1 MIGRVSSPTF
11 VGRREELG
19 ALADAV
25 SAAAAGSESVVL
37 ISGEPGIGKSRLIS
51 EFAARSH
58 ASGATVLVGE
68 CPPLGHGELPYSP
81 IITVLRVLN
90 RSDQRA
96 GPGRVHSETDELLSE
111 LTVQGGET
119 VPPVVGD
126 GSQARLF
133 ERLLAVLLNASTTGP
148 VVLIV
153 EDLQRADRSTRDFLT
168 FAVRAARPERLALIG
183 TYRSDEVHGRRHPV
197 RPFIH
202 ELARSGQ
209 ATRLELAPFTRK
221 ELRDQ
226 IAAITG
232 ETPDPIL
239 VDRLLARSEGNP
251 LFAEELLASARA
263 NAGLPESLKD
273 ALLWRLESVPPDVR
287 DVLVIAAVAGRTVD
301 DALLAA
307 VAGLANGELTAA
319 LHAAVDGNILTHDP
333 ESTGY
338 SFRHALLRE
347 AIYGDLLPRERRALH
362 TTVAETL
369 TRRPELAG
377 SAAPAELAYH
387 WHAAGRL
394 PEALR
399 ASVEAGLSA
408 ERIHAVAEALMHY
421 EQALE
426 MWDAAGDVALP
437 VDRVELT
444 RRAADAA
451 LLTGDYDRAIALATE
466 VIDRTDE
473 QAEPARAALAH
484 ARLGHTLWHAGQG
497 EKPALLEYDRATT
510 LMPVEPP
517 SAERAFVL
525 AAEAQLLLRC
535 NRREA
540 SAARCEQ
547 ALEVAREV
555 GAPAVEA
562 HVLNTSCPNL
572 GAVGEFDRAVESA
585 AQARAIARRL
595 GLAEEIGR
603 SYINGSDALDHA
615 GRVEQSIALAR
626 EGIEACRELG
636 IDRRFGDC
644 LRCEIAGRLLRDGRW
659 AEAAQLVEHVLD
671 RGPTGLN
678 QLIACETLGRLLA
691 ERGEL
696 EAARRALDRAARLLE
711 NIKSSVWIGP
721 IVEGRATAELWA
733 GRPAAADALLTEC
746 LALVE
751 DSEHVFYTAR
761 LYELSVRACA
771 ELAGPAPGAERARRD
786 QVTKADALLDRLDG
800 LLAELSGSPPPRVLA
815 SRAAA
820 LAERSR
826 IGDHGDPG
834 LWGNAE
840 ALWDAC
846 GDRYLAAY
854 AAWRQA
860 EALLALG
867 ADRRDV
873 ETRLRRA
880 MDVAGELDARPL
892 REELEALARRAR
904 IDLDEAADASP
915 VVAAL
920 TRLELTPREI
930 DVLALI
936 ADGKTNRQIATEL
949 FISNKTASAHVSHI
963 LSKLSVHNRTAAAAT
978 ARRLGLGREG

>member
-1 MIGRVSSPTF
+1 
-11 VGRREELG
+11 
-19 ALADAV
+19 
-25 SAAAAGSESVVL
+25 
-37 ISGEPGIGKSRLIS
+37 
-51 EFAARSH
+51 
-58 ASGATVLVGE
+58 
-68 CPPLGHGELPYSP
+68 
-81 IITVLRVLN
+81 
-90 RSDQRA
+90 
-96 GPGRVHSETDELLSE
+96 
-111 LTVQGGET
+111 
-119 VPPVVGD
+119 
-126 GSQARLF
+126 
-133 ERLLAVLLNASTTGP
+133 
-148 VVLIV
+148 
-153 EDLQRADRSTRDFLT
+153 
-168 FAVRAARPERLALIG
+168 
-183 TYRSDEVHGRRHPV
+183 
-197 RPFIH
+197 
-202 ELARSGQ
+202 
-209 ATRLELAPFTRK
+209 
-221 ELRDQ
+221 
-226 IAAITG
+226 
-232 ETPDPIL
+232 
-239 VDRLLARSEGNP
+239 

-273 ALLWRLESVPPDVR
+273 ALLWRVESVPPAVR
-287 DVLVIAAVAGRTVD
+287 DVLGIAAVAGRTVD
-301 DALLAA
+301 DTLLAA

-319 LHAAVDGNILTHDP
+319 LRAAVDGNILTHDHA
-333 ESTGY
+333 STCY

-347 AIYGDLLPRERRALH
+347 AIYGDMLPGQRRALH
-362 TTVAETL
+362 TSIAETL
-369 TRRPELAG
+369 SRRPELG
-377 SAAPAELAYH
+377 GAAASAELAHH

-399 ASVEAGLSA
+399 ASVDAGLSA
-408 ERIHAVAEALMHY
+408 ERVHALAEALVHY
-421 EQALE
+421 ERALGL
-426 MWDAAGDVALP
+426 WDAAGDTELL
-437 VDRVELT
+437 VDRVEII

-451 LLTGDYDRAIALATE
+451 LLTGEYERAIALARE

-473 QAEPARAALAH
+473 HAEPASAALAQ

-497 EKPALLEYDRATT
+497 EKPALEAYDRART

-547 ALEVAREV
+547 ALAIARAV
-555 GAPAVEA
+555 GAQAVEA

-585 AQARAIARRL
+585 VQARAIARRL
-595 GLAEEIGR
+595 GLVEEIGR

-615 GRVEQSIALAR
+615 GRVEQSIELAR

-659 AEAAQLVEHVLD
+659 AEAAELVEHVLD

-696 EAARRALDRAARLLE
+696 EAARRVLDRAARLLE
-711 NIKSSVWIGP
+711 NIRSSVWIGP

-733 GRPAAADALLTEC
+733 GRPAGASALLAEC
-746 LALVE
+746 LTLVE
-751 DSEHVFYTAR
+751 GSEHVFYTVR
-761 LYELSVRACA
+761 LYELSVRAA
-771 ELAGPAPGAERARRD
+771 ADLAGAAPGAQRAPHD
-786 QVTKADALLDRLDG
+786 QITRADAVLSRLDG
-800 LLAELSGSPPPRVLA
+800 LLAELSGSPPRVLA
-815 SRAAA
+815 SRASAI
-820 LAERSR
+820 AERSR
-826 IGDHGDPG
+826 IGERGDPG
-834 LWGNAE
+834 LWGEAE
-840 ALWDAC
+840 ALWRAC

-854 AAWRQA
+854 ADWRHA

-867 ADRRDV
+867 ADRKDV

-880 MDVAGELDARPL
+880 LDVVAELGARPL

-904 IDLDEAADASP
+904 IELDAAAADGP
-915 VVAAL
+915 VMAAL
-920 TRLELTPREI
+920 TQLELTPREI
-930 DVLALI
+930 TVLSLI

-978 ARRLGLGREG
+978 ARRLGLGRDG

>member
-1 MIGRVSSPTF
+1 MAHVIGRVSSPTF
-11 VGRREELG
+11 VGRREELS

-25 SAAAAGSESVVL
+25 SEAAAGSESVVL

-51 EFAARSH
+51 EFAVRAH
-58 ASGATVLVGE
+58 ASGAAVLVGE
-68 CPPLGHGELPYSP
+68 CPPLGDGELPYAP
-81 IITVLRVLN
+81 IITVLRVLE
-90 RSDQRA
+90 RTVQRA
-96 GPGRVHSETDELLSE
+96 EPGHSEADALLSE
-111 LTVQGGET
+111 LTEEVGDISPS
-119 VPPVVGD
+119 VLGD

-133 ERLLAVLLNASTTGP
+133 ERLLAALLVSSATTP
-148 VVLIV
+148 VVLVV
-153 EDLQRADRSTRDFLT
+153 EDLQWADRSTRDFLT
-168 FAVRAARPERLALIG
+168 FVVRAARPERFAMVG

-197 RPFIH
+197 RPFVH

-209 ATRLELAPFTRK
+209 ATRLELSPFTRK

-273 ALLWRLESVPPDVR
+273 ALLWRLESVPPDAR
-287 DVLVIAAVAGRTVD
+287 HILGIAAVVGRTVD

-319 LHAAVDGNILTHDP
+319 LRAAVDGNILTHDP

-347 AIYGDLLPRERRALH
+347 AIYGDLLPGQRRALH
-362 TTVAETL
+362 TTVAQTL
-369 TRRPELAG
+369 AKQPALAG
-377 SAAPAELAYH
+377 SAAAPELAYH

-399 ASVEAGLSA
+399 ASVDAGLSA
-408 ERIHAVAEALMHY
+408 ERIHALAEALLHY
-421 EQALE
+421 EQALGI
-426 MWDAAGDVALP
+426 WDAAGDLELP
-437 VDRVELT
+437 VDRVEIT

-451 LLTGDYDRAIALATE
+451 LLTGEYDRAIALATE
-466 VIDRTDE
+466 VIDLTDE

-484 ARLGHTLWHAGQG
+484 ARLGHTLWHAGRG
-497 EKPALLEYDRATT
+497 EKPALRAYDRATT
-510 LMPVEPP
+510 LMPAEPP
-517 SAERAFVL
+517 SAERAYVL

-535 NRREA
+535 NRRDA

-547 ALEVAREV
+547 ALEVARAV

-595 GLAEEIGR
+595 GLVEELGR

-659 AEAAQLVEHVLD
+659 AEAAELVEHVLD

-696 EAARRALDRAARLLE
+696 DAARRALDRAARLLE

-733 GRPAAADALLTEC
+733 GRPA
-746 LALVE
+746 
-751 DSEHVFYTAR
+751 R
-761 LYELSVRACA
+761 
-771 ELAGPAPGAERARRD
+771 
-786 QVTKADALLDRLDG
+786 
-800 LLAELSGSPPPRVLA
+800 PR
-815 SRAAA
+815 
-820 LAERSR
+820 
-826 IGDHGDPG
+826 
-834 LWGNAE
+834 
-840 ALWDAC
+840 
-846 GDRYLAAY
+846 Y
-854 AAWRQA
+854 
-860 EALLALG
+860 
-867 ADRRDV
+867 
-873 ETRLRRA
+873 
-880 MDVAGELDARPL
+880 
-892 REELEALARRAR
+892 
-904 IDLDEAADASP
+904 
-915 VVAAL
+915 
-920 TRLELTPREI
+920 
-930 DVLALI
+930 
-936 ADGKTNRQIATEL
+936 
-949 FISNKTASAHVSHI
+949 
-963 LSKLSVHNRTAAAAT
+963 
-978 ARRLGLGREG
+978 

>member
-1 MIGRVSSPTF
+1 MAQVIGRVSSPTF
-11 VGRREELG
+11 VGRREELS

-25 SAAAAGSESVVL
+25 SEAAAGSESVVL

-51 EFAARSH
+51 EFALRAH
-58 ASGATVLVGE
+58 ASGAAVLVGE
-68 CPPLGHGELPYSP
+68 CPPLGDGELPYAP
-81 IITVLRVLN
+81 IITVLRVLE
-90 RSDQRA
+90 RTVQGAD
-96 GPGRVHSETDELLSE
+96 PGHSEADALLSE
-111 LTVQGGET
+111 LTEEVGDISPS
-119 VPPVVGD
+119 VLGD

-133 ERLLAVLLNASTTGP
+133 ERLLAALLVSSATSP
-148 VVLIV
+148 VVLVV
-153 EDLQRADRSTRDFLT
+153 EDLQWADRSTRDFLT
-168 FAVRAARPERLALIG
+168 FVVRAARPERFAIVG

-197 RPFIH
+197 RPFVH

-209 ATRLELAPFTRK
+209 ATRLELSPFTRK

-273 ALLWRLESVPPDVR
+273 ALLWRLESVPPDAR
-287 DVLVIAAVAGRTVD
+287 QILGIAAVVGRTVD

-319 LHAAVDGNILTHDP
+319 LRAAVGAGQHTHPRPGVDG
-333 ESTGY
+333 
-338 SFRHALLRE
+338 LLISSR
-347 AIYGDLLPRERRALH
+347 AVAGGDLRRPAAGPAPRASHDRRGNARRAARACRLR
-362 TTVAETL
+362 
-369 TRRPELAG
+369 RRPGARVSLARSG
-377 SAAPAELAYH
+377 SASGSFARICRRRPFGRTHPRARRGPA
-387 WHAAGRL
+387 G
-394 PEALR
+394 
-399 ASVEAGLSA
+399 
-408 ERIHAVAEALMHY
+408 Y
-421 EQALE
+421 EQALGI
-426 MWDAAGDVALP
+426 WDAAGDVELP
-437 VDRVELT
+437 VDRVEIT

-451 LLTGDYDRAIALATE
+451 LLTGEYDRAIALATE

-484 ARLGHTLWHAGQG
+484 ARLGHTLWHAGRG
-497 EKPALLEYDRATT
+497 EEPALGAYDRATT
-510 LMPVEPP
+510 LMPAEPP
-517 SAERAFVL
+517 SAERAYVL

-535 NRREA
+535 NRRDA

-547 ALEVAREV
+547 ALEVARAV
-555 GAPAVEA
+555 GAAAVEA

-595 GLAEEIGR
+595 GLVEEIGR

-615 GRVEQSIALAR
+615 GRVQQSIALAR

-659 AEAAQLVEHVLD
+659 AEAADLVEHVLD

-696 EAARRALDRAARLLE
+696 DAARRALDRAARLLE

-733 GRPAAADALLTEC
+733 GRPAGAAALLTEC

-751 DSEHVFYTAR
+751 GSEHVFYTAR

-771 ELAGPAPGAERARRD
+771 ELAAATPGDARSRRD
-786 QVTKADALLDRLDG
+786 QIATADALIHRLDG
-800 LLAELSGSPPPRVLA
+800 LLGELSGSPPPRVLA
-815 SRAAA
+815 SRAASA
-820 LAERSR
+820 AERSR
-826 IGDHGDPG
+826 IGGDGDPELWARAES
-834 LWGNAE
+834 LWG
-840 ALWDAC
+840 AC

-854 AAWRQA
+854 AGWRHA
-860 EALLALG
+860 EALLGLA
-867 ADRRDV
+867 ADRRNV
-873 ETRLRRA
+873 QTRLRGA
-880 MDVAGELDARPL
+880 LDIAVELNARPL

-904 IDLDEAADASP
+904 IDLDASADDGP
-915 VVAAL
+915 VAAAL
-920 TRLELTPREI
+920 TRLELSLARDRRPR
-930 DVLALI
+930 AHR
-936 ADGKTNRQIATEL
+936 GRQDQPPNCHRT
-949 FISNKTASAHVSHI
+949 
-963 LSKLSVHNRTAAAAT
+963 VHQ
-978 ARRLGLGREG
+978 

>member
-1 MIGRVSSPTF
+1 MAQVIGRVSSPTF
-11 VGRREELG
+11 VGRREELS

-25 SAAAAGSESVVL
+25 SEAATGSESVVL

-51 EFAARSH
+51 EFAARAH
-58 ASGATVLVGE
+58 ASEATVLVGD
-68 CPPLGHGELPYSP
+68 CPPLGNGELPYAP
-81 IITVLRVLN
+81 IIAALRVLE
-90 RSDQRA
+90 A
-96 GPGRVHSETDELLSE
+96 GELLSE
-111 LTVQGGET
+111 LTVGDGESS
-119 VPPVVGD
+119 PPVAGD

-133 ERLLAVLLNASTTGP
+133 ERLLTALLNASTTGP
-148 VVLIV
+148 VVLVV
-153 EDLQRADRSTRDFLT
+153 EDLQWADRSTRDFLT
-168 FAVRAARPERLALIG
+168 FVVRAARPERFAMIG
-183 TYRSDEVHGRRHPV
+183 TYRSDEVHGRHHPV
-197 RPFIH
+197 RPFVH

-209 ATRLELAPFTRK
+209 ATRLELSPFTRM

-273 ALLWRLESVPPDVR
+273 ALLWRLESVPPDAR
-287 DVLVIAAVAGRTVD
+287 HVLGIAAVAGRTVD

-319 LHAAVDGNILTHDP
+319 LRAAVDGNILTHDP

-338 SFRHALLRE
+338 AFRHALLRE
-347 AIYGDLLPRERRALH
+347 AIYGDLLPGQRRALH
-362 TTVAETL
+362 TTLAETL
-369 TRRPELAG
+369 TKRPELAG
-377 SAAPAELAYH
+377 SAVAAELAYH
-387 WHAAGRL
+387 WHAAGRP

-399 ASVEAGLSA
+399 ASVDAGLSA
-408 ERIHAVAEALMHY
+408 ERIHALAEALMHY
-421 EQALE
+421 EQALGI
-426 MWDAAGDVALP
+426 WDAAGDVGLG
-437 VDRVELT
+437 VDRVEIT

-451 LLTGDYDRAIALATE
+451 LLTGEYDRAIALATE

-473 QAEPARAALAH
+473 EAEPAGAALAH

-497 EKPALLEYDRATT
+497 EQPALREYELATA
-510 LMPVEPP
+510 LMPADPP

-535 NRREA
+535 NHRDA
-540 SAARCEQ
+540 SAARCAQ
-547 ALEVAREV
+547 ALEVARAV

-585 AQARAIARRL
+585 TQARAIARRL
-595 GLAEEIGR
+595 GLVEEIGR

-696 EAARRALDRAARLLE
+696 DAARRALDRAARLLE

-733 GRPAAADALLTEC
+733 GRPAAAAALLTEC
-746 LALVE
+746 LTLVE
-751 DSEHVFYTAR
+751 GSEHVFYTAR

-771 ELAGPAPGAERARRD
+771 ELGEAPRHAERARRD
-786 QVTKADALLDRLDG
+786 QITRADALLDRLDG

-820 LAERSR
+820 VAERSR
-826 IGDHGDPG
+826 IGDLGDPG

-840 ALWDAC
+840 ASWDAC
-846 GDRYLAAY
+846 GDRYLSAY
-854 AAWRQA
+854 AGWRHA

-867 ADRRDV
+867 ADRREV
-873 ETRLRRA
+873 ETRLLHA
-880 MDVAGELDARPL
+880 LDVAGELDARPL
-892 REELEALARRAR
+892 RQELEALARRAR
-904 IDLDEAADASP
+904 IDVDAAADNGP

-920 TRLELTPREI
+920 TQLELTPREI